1 MEPVAV
7 NGTTA
12 GSSRQVRTSFL
23 FAKFLFRWRF
33 LCFLFLLFFCFPPFP
48 VTRIPW
54 KKLRS
59 TRTRVVRRRH
69 FPSMSSSSCLLH
81 FCTPSLR
88 LVLSCEVYFPGS
100 ELRLRF
106 THKNYSHPL
115 LEFVF
120 YKTRG
125 SSFLH
130 FVKMQE

>member
-1 MEPVAV
+1 MEPPPALDARYVQASSSQ
-7 NGTTA
+7 NSCSA
-12 GSSRQVRTSFL
+12 GDFCVF
-23 FAKFLFRWRF
+23 FFF
-33 LCFLFLLFFCFPPFP
+33 LFFCFPLFP

-54 KKLRS
+54 QKLRS
-59 TRTRVVRRRH
+59 TRTRVVRRLH
-69 FPSMSSSSCLLH
+69 FPSMSSSSCLLR

-88 LVLSCEVYFPGS
+88 LVLSCEVYFPRS

-106 THKNYSHPL
+106 THKNYSHLL

-130 FVKMQE
+130 FVKMLE